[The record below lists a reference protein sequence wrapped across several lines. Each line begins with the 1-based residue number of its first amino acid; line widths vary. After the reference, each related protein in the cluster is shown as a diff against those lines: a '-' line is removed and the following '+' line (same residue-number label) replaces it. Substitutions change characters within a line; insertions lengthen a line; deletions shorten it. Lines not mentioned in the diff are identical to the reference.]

1 MGGAWI
7 RATDGPCEA
16 YFYGRSLVEEN
27 CIGFVTGQYY
37 KCEAS
42 FCSPCQEAGKAM
54 LCLGVFG
61 LISGMLTILVIVK
74 RILKDLPQDWAG
86 RNLKKLS
93 IGISLFTAVLWF
105 LAWLVFLG
113 ACESNL
119 GDFGSSTPH
128 TGFVLM
134 FLAMCLAAV
143 SMTFNIFT
151 IIDKDEET
159 MARQSSAQG
168 MIGEDLD
175 DGKVDPVDPVVHSQG
190 LNSPGQGDLGDLEGD
205 IEEEN

>member
-1 MGGAWI
+1 MQALKSVFKGLNAIHYLSIASMLTALVLACLSMGGAWI

-119 GDFGSSTPH
+119 GIAFWIIYFVFVMLKWTQRKGYNVKWIGDFGSSTPH

-134 FLAMCLAAV
+134 FLAMVVNFLCDSRV
-143 SMTFNIFT
+143 ST
-151 IIDKDEET
+151 
-159 MARQSSAQG
+159 
-168 MIGEDLD
+168 
-175 DGKVDPVDPVVHSQG
+175 
-190 LNSPGQGDLGDLEGD
+190 
-205 IEEEN
+205 